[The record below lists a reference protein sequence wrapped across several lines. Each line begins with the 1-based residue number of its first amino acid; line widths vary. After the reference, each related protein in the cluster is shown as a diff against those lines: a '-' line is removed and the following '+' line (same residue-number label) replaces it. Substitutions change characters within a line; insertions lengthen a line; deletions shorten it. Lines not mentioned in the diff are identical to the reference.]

1 LRQFGKSNYLAEQ
14 MVLKAAIAGG
24 SVTSGWVFLTSF
36 ASTTA
41 GIALGL
47 TLRTRLPRPHLTHET
62 KEVVRL
68 GAGLLAT
75 LAAVVISLMIASAKT
90 SYDTQD
96 AHFRQ
101 FSSHVILA
109 DQLLAQFGPE
119 ATGVRELLRQAIP
132 AALDRIWREKATRAA
147 QDTAFTPTSAAEQI
161 FHAIEALPTTND
173 EQRALKLRILRA
185 SSDIADAR
193 LLMFADVDTP
203 IMTPFLLTLVFW
215 LTVIF
220 ASFSLFVDPGIVVGV
235 ALLIYAL
242 SVSSALFLVADLGQP
257 FAGLM
262 QISSEQLRH
271 ALAPLN

>member
-1 LRQFGKSNYLAEQ
+1 VA
-14 MVLKAAIAGG
+14 
-24 SVTSGWVFLTSF
+24 VTSGWVFLTTL
-36 ASTTA
+36 ASTVA

-47 TLRTRLPRPHLTHET
+47 TLRARVPQLHLTQET

-68 GAGLLAT
+68 GSGLLAT

-101 FSSHVILA
+101 FSSHVILV
-109 DQLLAQFGPE
+109 DQLLAQYGPE
-119 ATGVRELLRQAIP
+119 ATGVRKLLRQAVP
-132 AALDRIWREKATRAA
+132 AALDRIWHEKATRAA
-147 QDTAFTPTSAAEQI
+147 QDTAFAPASAAGQI
-161 FHAIEALPTTND
+161 FHAIEALPANTD
-173 EQRALKLRILRA
+173 EQRALKLRILQA
-185 SSDIADAR
+185 GSDIANAR
-193 LLMFADVDTP
+193 LLMFADVDAP

-220 ASFSLFVDPGIVVGV
+220 ASFSLFVDPGIVVGT

-262 QISSEQLRH
+262 QISNEQLRH
-271 ALAPLN
+271 ALAPLD

>member
-1 LRQFGKSNYLAEQ
+1 
-14 MVLKAAIAGG
+14 M
-24 SVTSGWVFLTSF
+24 TSGWVFLTSF

-41 GIALGL
+41 GIALGM
-47 TLRTRLPRPHLTHET
+47 TLRTRLPAPHLKQET

-75 LAAVVISLMIASAKT
+75 LAAVLISLMIASAKT

-101 FSSHVILA
+101 FASHVILA
-109 DQLLAQFGPE
+109 DQLLAQYGPE
-119 ATGVRELLRQAIP
+119 AIGVRKLMRQAVP
-132 AALDRIWREKATRAA
+132 AALDRIWREKATRAS
-147 QDTAFTPTSAAEQI
+147 QNTAFTASSVAEQI
-161 FHAIEALPTTND
+161 YHAIEALPTTND
-173 EQRALKLRILRA
+173 EQRMLKLRILQA
-185 SSDIADAR
+185 SSDIANAR

-220 ASFSLFVDPGIVVGV
+220 TSFSLFVEPGIVVGT
-235 ALLIYAL
+235 ALLIFAL

-271 ALAPLN
+271 ALAPLD